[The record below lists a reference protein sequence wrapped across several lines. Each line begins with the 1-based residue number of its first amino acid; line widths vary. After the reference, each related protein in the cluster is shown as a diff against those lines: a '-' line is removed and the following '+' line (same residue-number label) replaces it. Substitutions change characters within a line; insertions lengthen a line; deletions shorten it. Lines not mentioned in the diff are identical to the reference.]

1 MSNSESPW
9 RPIDPP
15 EWAKP
20 VGYSNAIESRGGR
33 RIALAGQVAM
43 APDGSMMHPG
53 DLVAQAD
60 QAFANIATVLRT
72 ANAKPEHLVRMRI
85 YVLDAKAYATHARE
99 IGGKYRDHFG
109 RWFPAMTLIQIA
121 GFYED
126 GALIEV
132 ETDAVVPDAGN
143 PDA

>member
-1 MSNSESPW
+1 MSDSDSPW
-9 RPIDPP
+9 RAINPQG
-15 EWAKP
+15 WAKP
-20 VGYSNAIESRGGR
+20 VGYSNAVESRGGR
-33 RIALAGQVAM
+33 HIALAGQVAM
-43 APDGSMMHPG
+43 AADGSMLHPG

-60 QAFANIATVLRT
+60 QAFANIAAVLSAAGAR
-72 ANAKPEHLVRMRI
+72 PEHLVRMRI

-109 RWFPAMTLIQIA
+109 RWFPAMTLIQVA

-132 ETDAVVPDAGN
+132 ETEAVVPDEA
-143 PDA
+143 